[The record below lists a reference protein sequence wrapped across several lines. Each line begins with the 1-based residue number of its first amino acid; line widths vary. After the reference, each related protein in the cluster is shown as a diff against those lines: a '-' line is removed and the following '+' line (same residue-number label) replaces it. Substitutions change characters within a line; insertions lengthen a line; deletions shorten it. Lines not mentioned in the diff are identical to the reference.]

1 VAVAYQHVSEWAPP
15 VTSVNPN
22 VPAALEAIVDRAM
35 EKDPMGRYQTASEM
49 RTDLLRFLRGE
60 MPSAAAVI
68 PVVAGADAATQLFTA
83 SSSPPPPPTA
93 TPDETAR
100 HVATLPEEPESRR
113 SYVFGIIALLLL
125 LAAGIFLLTRLL
137 ADSDDGPELIAVPS
151 VANLTRDAAV
161 DELQSLDFRVRIQD
175 VASADIEQGFVI
187 DTDPPAG
194 TQVEIGSTVTLIVS
208 LGPEQFPVPPVVGL
222 AEDAARALIEEQEF
236 VVGNVARRF
245 DNTVAAGLVL
255 EQNPDAGEPAAPG
268 TEVDLVVSDGP
279 FAFTVPD
286 VSDMSRDDAIA
297 LLEEEGFEVE
307 VEEEFDEEV
316 EEDFV
321 IRSEPGAGQLVD
333 RENPVVTIFVSQGP
347 EPFSVP
353 DFIGD
358 TVGEAQQRAAE
369 LGLEL
374 IISGDA
380 VEVSLDSGLDG
391 LVAEQ
396 EPAAGTEVTA
406 ADPVRVRLG
415 AVRQVTVPDLEGLT
429 EDEARD
435 ELEDVGLELDVVGTV
450 PVDFGSGFDGRVV
463 GQDPEEGE
471 TVPAGSVVGVQLGEE
486 EPPPT
491 TTTTTT
497 TTTPTTTP
505 P

>member
-1 VAVAYQHVSEWAPP
+1 
-15 VTSVNPN
+15 
-22 VPAALEAIVDRAM
+22 
-35 EKDPMGRYQTASEM
+35 MGRYQTASEM

-100 HVATLPEEPESRR
+100 HVATLPEEQESRR
-113 SYVFGIIALLLL
+113 SYVFGIIALVLL
-125 LAAGIFLLTRLL
+125 LAAGIFRLTRLL

-245 DNTVAAGLVL
+245 DNTVDAGLVL

-347 EPFSVP
+347 EPFSRTSCARS
-353 DFIGD
+353 I
-358 TVGEAQQRAAE
+358 RAAA
-369 LGLEL
+369 
-374 IISGDA
+374 SRRRH
-380 VEVSLDSGLDG
+380 S
-391 LVAEQ
+391 
-396 EPAAGTEVTA
+396 
-406 ADPVRVRLG
+406 VRR
-415 AVRQVTVPDLEGLT
+415 P
-429 EDEARD
+429 
-435 ELEDVGLELDVVGTV
+435 
-450 PVDFGSGFDGRVV
+450 
-463 GQDPEEGE
+463 
-471 TVPAGSVVGVQLGEE
+471 
-486 EPPPT
+486 
-491 TTTTTT
+491 
-497 TTTPTTTP
+497 
-505 P
+505 